1 MSNFILDASTVLVV
15 LQEEDGAEDALEYF
29 AGASI
34 STVNMAEVLTKLI
47 EKGRDPIKAL
57 EVFELLQLNVI
68 EFDQEHAKKAA
79 ELRTTTKHLG
89 LSLGDRSCL
98 ALAIM
103 SESTAV
109 TADRQWKK
117 VKLCP
122 VEVIRK

>member
-15 LQEEDGAEDALEYF
+15 LQEEAGADDAMEYF

-47 EKGRDPIKAL
+47 EKGRDPVKAL
-57 EVFELLQLNVI
+57 EVFELLQLNVV

-79 ELRTTTKHLG
+79 ELRPLTKHLG
-89 LSLGDRSCL
+89 LSLGDRCCL
-98 ALAIM
+98 AFAIL

-117 VKLCP
+117 VKSCS
-122 VEVIRK
+122 VEVVR